1 MSISAHHG
9 DPSVFLFYLL
19 NIPLLSR
26 GSSWSIGNEE
36 ESSRYC
42 VQIGCGLD
50 VMKISK
56 LLYRRNARL

>member
-26 GSSWSIGNEE
+26 GSNWSNGNEE

-42 VQIGCGLD
+42 EQIGCGLD
-50 VMKISK
+50 VMEISTT
-56 LLYRRNARL
+56 LSVPG